1 VRPHRPGAA
10 DRPGPARHRR
20 PGAHVACGFGG
31 LWQATGDGRAID
43 CHTIARLD
51 RLLSSNGPILIS
63 GAAGIGKTTLAV
75 HYGHRIADR
84 FPDGQL
90 FVNLRDMTH
99 EQVRALEAQGVT
111 RVVVGA
117 TELERLDAF
126 ARRFGLAGANYH
138 R

>member
-1 VRPHRPGAA
+1 
-10 DRPGPARHRR
+10 
-20 PGAHVACGFGG
+20 
-31 LWQATGDGRAID
+31 
-43 CHTIARLD
+43 
-51 RLLSSNGPILIS
+51 
-63 GAAGIGKTTLAV
+63 
-75 HYGHRIADR
+75 
-84 FPDGQL
+84 
-90 FVNLRDMTH
+90 VNLRDMTH